1 MKKDYSNTDRYEDYC
16 ERGVGGKGG
25 DYLFKTGDGVGVGVG
40 KRGLVN
46 GIFRTEN

>member
-25 DYLFKTGDGVGVGVG
+25 EYLFKAGDGVG